1 MTKKSNYYKVGLD
14 PEVRLRSQLIFGVL
28 TILFSISFGWGIY
41 AGVKSG
47 KFNQVLIE
55 PTKNFFKELATV
67 TEPSDVSLDL
77 LESTPSGT
85 VNINIQNNTQGSPT
99 KTQSKTTQP
108 QVTPYQV
115 PTYTTNDKSFE
126 QRVAEQNAAADKAY
140 QEAIKKQKE
149 WAAQQRAA
157 GQTWL
162 QEQSAKDEAASKAW
176 YDAAVQQSQQ
186 NLEEWKKAHGF

>member
-28 TILFSISFGWGIY
+28 TILFLISFGWGIY

-47 KFNQVLIE
+47 KFNQVLLE
-55 PTKNFFKELATV
+55 PTQNFFKELATV

-115 PTYTTNDKSFE
+115 PTYTTNDKS
-126 QRVAEQNAAADKAY
+126 
-140 QEAIKKQKE
+140 
-149 WAAQQRAA
+149 
-157 GQTWL
+157 
-162 QEQSAKDEAASKAW
+162 
-176 YDAAVQQSQQ
+176 
-186 NLEEWKKAHGF
+186 